1 MPGYVSLI
9 NKLAVCKKM
18 DTQIQKKLHLYQIT
32 IIFSV
37 LFALVGFS
45 YNVWR
50 MEVSEEN
57 SNIRTACF
65 EMLLELSSLEQLI
78 YIAHYDGDV
87 KEGSPRKGWVKIGL
101 IADLSVLTTD
111 SVEKQAAALKKV
123 WSAHWSTMI
132 DNKDSIDQIVIAIDF
147 VRSEIKL
154 ILSSLE

>member
-1 MPGYVSLI
+1 
-9 NKLAVCKKM
+9 M
-18 DTQIQKKLHLYQIT
+18 DTQIQKKLHIYQVT

-65 EMLLELSSLEQLI
+65 EMLLVLSSLEQLI

-87 KEGSPRKGWVKIGL
+87 KEGSPRKGWVKVGL